1 MFLRLVYVSNLSDDV
16 SHESLDG
23 IVEQSSKRN
32 ERNGV
37 TGMLALDGR
46 RVLQILEGPP
56 EAVQSLYERI
66 RQDTRH
72 QQVVEIDRR
81 MVDARHFGSWGMERR
96 SMVDVVMLAMTL

>member
-16 SHESLDG
+16 SHESLDD